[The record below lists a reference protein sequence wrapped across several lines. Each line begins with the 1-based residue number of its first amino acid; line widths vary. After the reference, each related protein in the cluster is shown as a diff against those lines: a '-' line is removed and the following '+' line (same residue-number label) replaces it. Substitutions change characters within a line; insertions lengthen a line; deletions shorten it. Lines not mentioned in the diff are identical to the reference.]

1 MITLTL
7 GTHYEEFI
15 RQQLAAGH
23 FDTPSDLMREA
34 LRLMEERQPRLP
46 GGPSSD
52 RPLGVRETRSIF
64 EQVRNQLRAQP

>member
-23 FDTPSDLMREA
+23 FDTPSDLVREA
-34 LRLMEERQPRLP
+34 LRLMEERQPKMP
-46 GGPSSD
+46 DMSSSG
-52 RPLGVRETRSIF
+52 RPFGARETRSSF
-64 EQVRNQLRAQP
+64 

>member
-23 FDTPSDLMREA
+23 FDTPSDLVREA
-34 LRLMEERQPRLP
+34 LRLMEECQPKMP
-46 GGPSSD
+46 DVSSRG

-64 EQVRNQLRAQP
+64 EQVRSQLRAQS

>member
-34 LRLMEERQPRLP
+34 LRLMEERQPKLP
-46 GGPSSD
+46 GGPSPD

-64 EQVRNQLRAQP
+64 AQVRSQLRVQS

>member
-15 RQQLAAGH
+15 RRQLAAGL
-23 FDTPSDLMREA
+23 FDTPSDLMCEA
-34 LRLMEERQPRLP
+34 LRLMEERQPVLP
-46 GGPSSD
+46 AVDLPD

-64 EQVRNQLRAQP
+64 AQVRSQLRAQS

>member
-23 FDTPSDLMREA
+23 VAPPSDLVREA
-34 LRLMEERQPRLP
+34 LRLMEERQPKMP
-46 GGPSSD
+46 GVSSPG

-64 EQVRNQLRAQP
+64 EQVRSQVRAQS